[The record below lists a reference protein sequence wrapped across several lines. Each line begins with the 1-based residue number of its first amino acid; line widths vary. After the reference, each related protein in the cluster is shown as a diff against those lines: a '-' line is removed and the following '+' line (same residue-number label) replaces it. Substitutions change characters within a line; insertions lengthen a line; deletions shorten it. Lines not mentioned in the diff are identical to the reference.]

1 MQRRWLNRKHC
12 EEKEKCSL
20 VHLVHA
26 VDPPH
31 FVLTDLKYF
40 HLLFWNI
47 FNTSKKIW
55 DSKAFLPEL
64 WLKIRRL

>member
-40 HLLFWNI
+40 HLLSWNI
-47 FNTSKKIW
+47 FSTGKKIW
-55 DSKAFLPEL
+55 DP
-64 WLKIRRL
+64 